1 MGLTNRAF
9 RNVWRKKTRTLLVVI
24 ALGFS
29 VAAIVSVYT
38 GVESSTENTQDM
50 IAGYEQHLVE
60 TGELN
65 EYQEK
70 MIQVSSFGGFGRF
83 GGGRMPGGGGGFF
96 AFQQSNI
103 TSDVIENISSIDYI
117 ETVIP
122 LIESPVGEIDFEA
135 MREQMEQLR
144 GSGQWNPGAG
154 RQTGEPGDSNAMED
168 IRLALYD
175 YIIMGVPTTSSLDE
189 TYLILP
195 DDIIDGRK
203 ITEEDQSMVMIMED
217 LTLPEG
223 FFEGAQVGDV
233 VTVEGYN
240 FTVAGIYSGDTNRNY
255 VYMDISDAQK
265 VLGLEDGQVYTLN
278 VYVDDKSAVELVVN
292 DISEMYPDYMVTAY
306 NDIYSRFSDR
316 MESEREAAITGLQGD
331 KTEIENTGNT
341 IIIILIIAV
350 GLIVLFLMMYTV
362 KERTKEIG
370 LMKAI
375 GFTGKS
381 IMSQFILEGTVI
393 GILGGIIGVII
404 GFLAGPAISEM
415 LLPNSEIFA
424 TTTPSFMLI
433 LLVLCLTATL
443 GAVGTIYP
451 ALQAS
456 RKSPMEA
463 MRNE

>member
-1 MGLTNRAF
+1 MA
-9 RNVWRKKTRTLLVVI
+9 KKTRTLLVVI

-29 VAAIVSVYT
+29 VAAIISVYT
-38 GVESSTENTQDM
+38 GVEASTENTQEM
-50 IAGYEQHLVE
+50 IEGYEQHLVE
-60 TGELN
+60 TGELSD
-65 EYQEK
+65 YQEK
-70 MIQVSSFGGFGRF
+70 MIQVSSFGGFGGRRMF
-83 GGGRMPGGGGGFF
+83 GEGGGPF
-96 AFQQSNI
+96 AVQQSNI
-103 TSDVIENISSIDYI
+103 TSDVIENISSIDYV
-117 ETVIP
+117 EAVIP

-135 MREQMEQLR
+135 MREQMEKLR
-144 GSGQWNPGAG
+144 ESGEWNPGE
-154 RQTGEPGDSNAMED
+154 RRETGEPGDFDAMQD
-168 IRLALYD
+168 MRLSLYD

-195 DDIIDGRK
+195 EDIIDGRK
-203 ITEEDQSMVMIMED
+203 ITEDDQSMVMIIED
-217 LTLPEG
+217 LTLSEG
-223 FFEGAQVGDV
+223 FFEGAQVGDII
-233 VTVEGYN
+233 TVEGYD
-240 FTVAGIYSGDTNRNY
+240 FTIAGIYSGDTNRNY

-265 VLGLEDGQVYTLN
+265 VLGLEDSQAYTLN
-278 VYVDDKSAVELVVN
+278 VYVDDKSAAELVVY

-306 NDIYSRFSDR
+306 TDIYSRFSDR
-316 MESEREAAITGLQGD
+316 MGSEREAAITGLQGD

-375 GFTGKS
+375 GFTGKNV
-381 IMSQFILEGTVI
+381 MSQFILEGTAI

-404 GFLAGPAISEM
+404 GFLAGPAISEA

-424 TTTPSFMLI
+424 TSTPSFMLI
-433 LLVLCLTATL
+433 ILVLCLTGIL
-443 GAVGTIYP
+443 GEVGTIYP
-451 ALQAS
+451 AWQAS

>member
-38 GVESSTENTQDM
+38 GVEASTENTKEM
-50 IAGYEQHLVE
+50 IEGYEQHLVE
-60 TGELN
+60 TGELS
-65 EYQEK
+65 EYQER
-70 MIQVSSFGGFGRF
+70 MIQVSSFGGFG
-83 GGGRMPGGGGGFF
+83 GGRMSGGEGGPF

-103 TSDVIENISSIDYI
+103 TSDVIENISSIDYV
-117 ETVIP
+117 EAVIP

-144 GSGQWNPGAG
+144 ESGEWNPGEG
-154 RQTGEPGDSNAMED
+154 REPGDRNAMQD
-168 IRLALYD
+168 IRLSLYD
-175 YIIMGVPTTSSLDE
+175 YIIMGVPTSSYLDE
-189 TYLILP
+189 NYLILP
-195 DDIIDGRK
+195 EDIIDGRK
-203 ITEEDQSMVMIMED
+203 ITEDDQSMVMIMED
-217 LTLPEG
+217 LTLSEC

-233 VTVEGYN
+233 IIVEGN
-240 FTVAGIYSGDTNRNY
+240 EFTVAGIYSGDTNRNY
-255 VYMDISDAQK
+255 VYMDISDARK
-265 VLGLEDGQVYTLN
+265 ILDLEEGQAYTLN
-278 VYVDDKSAVELVVN
+278 VYVDDKLVLDLVVN
-292 DISEMYPDYMVTAY
+292 DISEMYPDYMVNSYT
-306 NDIYSRFSDR
+306 DMYSLF
-316 MESEREAAITGLQGD
+316 SERIESSQEAEINSLQADSD
-331 KTEIENTGNT
+331 KIENTGGT
-341 IIIILIIAV
+341 IIIILIIAI

-381 IMSQFILEGTVI
+381 IMSQFILEGIAI
-393 GILGGIIGVII
+393 GIIGGIIGVII

-424 TTTPSFMLI
+424 TTAPSFMLI
-433 LLVLCLTATL
+433 LLVLCLTAIL